1 MSLRARL
8 AERGNLP
15 PIVAVLVKC
24 GTGRKREIE
33 GRRAGRRGRHCRGG
47 SIGVHLSLLRY
58 RPACR
63 CLYRV
68 ENALRKPAVVVDTG
82 GRPGTRRKGVNHGT
96 AQEIAALVAW
106 VLGVWLVLADGCR
119 LPPLGQ
125 QGRNPATTG
134 VLPLTRVRKKTT
146 LRSKARASAGWHRP
160 GRPWRWSRGF
170 ACNHRQGR
178 SPWRCHPVFPYRRVL
193 DSRAGGRKTCSRIEP
208 ARRTGQI
215 ADFGEERKLSI
226 QSAIRPVV
234 PRALDFLQ
242 LAVSS
247 VMVAFQSSAKRPT
260 AVCSRLLTVPTGIP
274 RIPAISA

>member
-134 VLPLTRVRKKTT
+134 VLPLTRVRKKQ
-146 LRSKARASAGWHRP
+146 RS
-160 GRPWRWSRGF
+160 
-170 ACNHRQGR
+170 
-178 SPWRCHPVFPYRRVL
+178 
-193 DSRAGGRKTCSRIEP
+193 
-208 ARRTGQI
+208 ARRPELLPGGI
-215 ADFGEERKLSI
+215 AQAGLGDGRADS
-226 QSAIRPVV
+226 PVTIV
-234 PRALDFLQ
+234 KGGALGDATRF
-242 LAVSS
+242 SH
-247 VMVAFQSSAKRPT
+247 T
-260 AVCSRLLTVPTGIP
+260 AGS
-274 RIPAISA
+274 